1 MNIFSKE
8 RFLNHFRISLQAF
21 FALFALFFSAANTHA
36 QNNSDQFRGTWQ
48 IETPDNGALILIVKR
63 NNLASYFWGDNADRT
78 VYQGSWSS
86 VDEMAT
92 LTWPDGTQHR
102 IVRDSLGFGITH
114 VSANQQILYNAPA
127 QQVPKE
133 ILGQWAKPP
142 SKSSEVASA
151 RDKATGFYGIWQVGD
166 KANSDYVF
174 VEEDRS
180 AASTWGDERGLRGS
194 WAKQGSE
201 LHISWDNGHYSILRE
216 NERSFAYKR
225 IQSGVIIEEDETEL
239 TPAERVSEDNVTSTW
254 LTNYK
259 TEREVHTGGIAFSSR
274 KNARAFYRGTWLA
287 RLGETKYE
295 RIEITR
301 FGGLKTSVNSK
312 MEGSWRLERQDLF
325 MRWDNGSRRIL
336 SPVGQGFVIY
346 EYKPGRPLDGVPT
359 MIYPAAPEDAS
370 KLAEHMKGRKDVAL
384 QMLSLAEAAGINPA
398 EQNVGWGRTFARW
411 AWPFGEDETAAG
423 TPNALLEEAYED
435 APSDSDPWWWP
446 FWSESNVAEV
456 STEAPAETTTE
467 TSATV
472 EQDAPAAVEQ
482 EVDADEETEKSD
494 KENKKSSKKDWAWP
508 F

>member
-21 FALFALFFSAANTHA
+21 FALFALFFSTANTSA
-36 QNNSDQFRGTWQ
+36 QSNSDQFRGTWQ

-63 NNLASYFWGDNADRT
+63 NNFASYFWGDNADRT

-114 VSANQQILYNAPA
+114 VSASQQILYNAPA

-142 SKSSEVASA
+142 SKNSKAASA
-151 RDKATGFYGIWQVGD
+151 RDKATGYYGIWQIGD
-166 KANSDYVF
+166 AANPEYVY

-180 AASTWGDERGLRGS
+180 AASTWGDARGLRGS

-216 NERSFAYKR
+216 NERAFAYKR
-225 IQSGVIIEEDETEL
+225 IKAGVVIEDDETEF
-239 TPAERVSEDNVTSTW
+239 TSAERVSEDSITSTW
-254 LTNYK
+254 RNNYNA
-259 TEREVHTGGIAFSSR
+259 EREIYTGGIAFSSR

-287 RLGETKYE
+287 RLSETKYE

-301 FGGLKTSVNSK
+301 FGGLKTSTNSK
-312 MEGSWRLERQDLF
+312 MEGSWRMDRQDIF

-359 MIYPAAPEDAS
+359 KIYPAAPEDAS
-370 KLAEHMKGRKDVAL
+370 KLAEHMKGREDVAL

-398 EQNVGWGRTFARW
+398 EQNAGWGRTFARW
-411 AWPFGEDETAAG
+411 AWPFGDDEAAAS
-423 TPNALLEEAYED
+423 TPSALLEESYENA

-446 FWSESNVAEV
+446 FWSESK
-456 STEAPAETTTE
+456 EAPVAAETPEETVPETE
-467 TSATV
+467 VAV
-472 EQDAPAAVEQ
+472 EEKVEAAVEEAEQ
-482 EVDADEETEKSD
+482 KTEK
-494 KENKKSSKKDWAWP
+494 EGKKSSKRDWVWP